1 LKRKKKALFYHE
13 SPLADRPALRL
24 RGVLQPKS
32 IPDGASPLRLGVR
45 WLPDQLMTFQET
57 GREPV
62 EKLPTA
68 SDPND
73 LLTPSDAARVLGLSP
88 DSVRVL
94 SDSGRLPALRTV
106 SGRRLFRR
114 GDVDR
119 LAADR
124 AAASAARIPTPPGGS
139 SLDHVNGH
147 ANGHGLK

>member
-1 LKRKKKALFYHE
+1 
-13 SPLADRPALRL
+13 
-24 RGVLQPKS
+24 
-32 IPDGASPLRLGVR
+32 
-45 WLPDQLMTFQET
+45 MTFQET
-57 GREPV
+57 GRETV
-62 EKLPTA
+62 ENLPTA

-124 AAASAARIPTPPGGS
+124 AAAVAARISTPPATLSADASNGNGNGNGS
-139 SLDHVNGH
+139 NGV
-147 ANGHGLK
+147 KKP